1 MPGALFFAAR
11 GNLGALRAATTPASQ
26 PAHGADPHDDA
37 YDDAYADPYADP
49 YDPHAVHAAPGRLS
63 RAEEAKAEAELLA
76 AAEGFLSTSP
86 SASLHMGHL
95 WGAQADAEA
104 AAGAYQHAE
113 YTLYADVLD
122 EAPSSDEVQISLA
135 EIRPLEGA
143 VRTAHAEVPSR
154 HISPHL
160 PTSPCSRRC
169 ALHLR
174 RCSASSD
181 LLPLTTPYCPLLP
194 LLPLT
199 IPCYPSA
206 PLKIMP
212 QVLRLEMDLEVERA
226 AAEAA
231 AAGRAVGQAGE
242 AARLATLRRELASKE
257 ARGAEVEAQVQQL
270 EERLGALEAQ
280 VEAQG

>member
-11 GNLGALRAATTPASQ
+11 SNLGALRAATTPASH

-37 YDDAYADPYADP
+37 YDDAYADPYAAP
-49 YDPHAVHAAPGRLS
+49 YDPYAVHAAPGRLS
-63 RAEEAKAEAELLA
+63 RAEEARAEAELLA

-95 WGAQADAEA
+95 WSSQADAEA

-122 EAPSSDEVQISLA
+122 PAPSSDEVQISLA
-135 EIRPLEGA
+135 EIRPLEEA

-154 HISPHL
+154 YISPYL

-169 ALHLR
+169 ALHLL

-181 LLPLTTPYCPLLP
+181 LLPLTTPCYPSLPLTAPSTPYHPLLP
-194 LLPLT
+194 LSTPHC
-199 IPCYPSA
+199 PRCYASRW
-206 PLKIMP
+206 IWRWRGRR
-212 QVLRLEMDLEVERA
+212 QRRRR
-226 AAEAA
+226 
-231 AAGRAVGQAGE
+231 RAV
-242 AARLATLRRELASKE
+242 RWVRRGRR
-257 ARGAEVEAQVQQL
+257 RGW
-270 EERLGALEAQ
+270 RR
-280 VEAQG
+280 

>member
-1 MPGALFFAAR
+1 VPGALFFAAR

-122 EAPSSDEVQISLA
+122 PAPSSDEVQISLA
-135 EIRPLEGA
+135 EIRPLEEA

-160 PTSPCSRRC
+160 PTSPHISP
-169 ALHLR
+169 HLPAR
-174 RCSASSD
+174 GGAHCTCGGAPPHRTYYPS
-181 LLPLTTPYCPLLP
+181 LPLTAPSTPYHPLLP
-194 LLPLT
+194 LSTP
-199 IPCYPSA
+199 
-206 PLKIMP
+206 
-212 QVLRLEMDLEVERA
+212 
-226 AAEAA
+226 
-231 AAGRAVGQAGE
+231 
-242 AARLATLRRELASKE
+242 
-257 ARGAEVEAQVQQL
+257 
-270 EERLGALEAQ
+270 
-280 VEAQG
+280 

>member
-63 RAEEAKAEAELLA
+63 RAEEAEAEAELLA

-122 EAPSSDEVQISLA
+122 PAPSSDEVQISLA
-135 EIRPLEGA
+135 EIRPLEEA
-143 VRTAHAEVPSR
+143 VRTAHAEVRSP
-154 HISPHL
+154 HISPYL
-160 PTSPCSRRC
+160 PTSPHISLLEEAVRT
-169 ALHLR
+169 AHAEVLDLEIGLTTPYYP
-174 RCSASSD
+174 
-181 LLPLTTPYCPLLP
+181 LLPLTTPHCPLPPAPP
-194 LLPLT
+194 LTAPHHPSLPLT
-199 IPCYPSA
+199 APGATPRDGSGGGEGGGGGGGGGPSGGSGGGGGEA
-206 PLKIMP
+206 DDA
-212 QVLRLEMDLEVERA
+212 EERA
-226 AAEAA
+226 
-231 AAGRAVGQAGE
+231 GYQG
-242 AARLATLRRELASKE
+242 
-257 ARGAEVEAQVQQL
+257 GA
-270 EERLGALEAQ
+270 
-280 VEAQG
+280 